1 MSKTYSVVYRD
12 HILGH
17 ELDQVKLVLNQ
28 AEKLTT
34 EPLFKEEYFISHRTW
49 EVRYDNGYPNVIYDT
64 AAKQFRCYY
73 TTFIKDDFSANASLK
88 QRTTLHYQ
96 PQWGRV
102 VGLCVAI
109 SDDGIFWIKPEL
121 NLVEFE
127 GSKANNIVML
137 FAHGSSVLYDEDEVD
152 PTRRYKLMTKIEYSP
167 TDRYMAV
174 AFSADGLS
182 FSQPI
187 RWKKHNPQADTHNY
201 VLKDHISK
209 EFHLI
214 TRIWKNGLR
223 ITAKS
228 TSKDFLDWSEPVE
241 ILRGHGF
248 KHQVYSMPILQTDE
262 GYLGIPS
269 IYHEGNRSH
278 KAFDTVDVTLAFSK
292 DAHHW
297 DFVDIEQPLIQRG
310 EGEYPTGAFDC
321 GCIYAASPLLV
332 NEEYYIY
339 YMGGNG
345 RHTDFR
351 ETGLGLTKIHSK
363 KLAYVQPLE
372 NQRGT
377 FCSAPMYLTGSSFY
391 FTMKDGDLDSM
402 KISICKRNGES
413 ALTANDFTI
422 SQQGFVYTCLIHV
435 PSKAFYQQ
443 QLLLK
448 IEFQQGKLYH
458 FGGDI
463 DILIR

>member
-12 HILGH
+12 HVLGH
-17 ELDQVKLVLNQ
+17 ELDQI
-28 AEKLTT
+28 KLTLT
-34 EPLFKEEYFISHRTW
+34 QAAKITTKPLFKEEFFTTHRQW
-49 EVRYDNGYPNVIYDT
+49 EVRYDNGYPNVVYDP

-73 TTFIKDDFSANASLK
+73 TTFIKDDFSAKTPLE
-88 QRTTLHYQ
+88 QRATLHYQ

-109 SDDGIFWIKPEL
+109 SDDGITWSKPEL

-152 PTRRYKLMTKIEYSP
+152 PNRRYKLLTKIEYSP

-187 RWKKHNPQADTHNY
+187 RWKKHNPQADTHNF
-201 VLKDHISK
+201 VLKDRVSK

-241 ILRGHGF
+241 ILRGHGLQ
-248 KHQVYSMPILQTDE
+248 HQIYSMPVLQTE
-262 GYLGIPS
+262 QGYLGLPS
-269 IYHEGNRSH
+269 IYHEGNRSD
-278 KAFDTVDVTLAFSK
+278 KDFDNVDVTLAFSQ

-297 DFVDIEQPLIQRG
+297 DFVDIQQPLIQRG
-310 EGEYPTGAFDC
+310 QGVYPHGEFDC
-321 GCIYAASPLLV
+321 GCIYAAMPIQV
-332 NEEYYIY
+332 GDDYHIY

-351 ETGLGLTKIHSK
+351 ETGLGLAKVHRK
-363 KLAYVQPLE
+363 KLAYYEPVE
-372 NQRGT
+372 HKTGT
-377 FCSAPMYLTGSSFY
+377 FCSAPMYLTGSTLY
-391 FTMKDGDLDSM
+391 FMMEEGDMESM
-402 KISICKRNGES
+402 KVTICKRNGEP
-413 ALTANDFTI
+413 ALSSKDLTI
-422 SQQGFVYTCLIHV
+422 IKHDSVYTCTIHV
-435 PSKAFYQQ
+435 PYEMFYQQ
-443 QLLLK
+443 PLLLK
-448 IEFQQGKLYH
+448 IEFKQGKLYE